1 MSFFG
6 YTLEYYDEY
15 LSDDDDDEYLSDDDS
30 NNDSADSLTNDSAVV
45 DDMTECEVCKN
56 INYYKDSNLNEKV
69 DDEILKQIIDN
80 DSDCFCHCCDMDC
93 IVEVVVSIV
102 KLTAILSCC
111 WVLYLLLR

>member
-15 LSDDDDDEYLSDDDS
+15 LSDDDDEYLSDDDS

-56 INYYKDSNLNEKV
+56 INYYKDSNINEKV

>member
-15 LSDDDDDEYLSDDDS
+15 LSDDDSI
-30 NNDSADSLTNDSAVV
+30 NDSADSLTNDSAVV
-45 DDMTECEVCKN
+45 DMTECEVCKN
-56 INYYKDSNLNEKV
+56 INYYKDSNINEKV

-80 DSDCFCHCCDMDC
+80 DSDCFCHCCNVDC